1 MIFACHVV
9 LSAFLLIEDKPWY
22 FEWDLWVSVFTLL
35 LVAVTTWLVLETR
48 IMRKGS
54 DKTMAEMATY
64 AAAAAR
70 AAEKSADATRALA
83 ETWQRAWIS
92 VKSVYL
98 LGDLAEKNV
107 LFLRVTSQ
115 GIKKRMERR
124 GVLERSGKEGV

>member
-70 AAEKSADATRALA
+70 AAEKSADAPR
-83 ETWQRAWIS
+83 ERWQRRGNARGFRSSPSTFLAIS
-92 VKSVYL
+92 
-98 LGDLAEKNV
+98 
-107 LFLRVTSQ
+107 
-115 GIKKRMERR
+115 RR
-124 GVLERSGKEGV
+124 RTFFFCV